1 MAKSRRR
8 RDDMTVPCQGIAAQQ
23 TPKRRDAHA
32 DYALDSAAGGL
43 TMFSKLR
50 NRGLPLVALALAAVL
65 GGCVAYP
72 AYPEYGG
79 GYYGGGYY
87 GAPVYSGGVVAF
99 GGGWHGHGWRGH
111 HRRGDW

>member
-1 MAKSRRR
+1 
-8 RDDMTVPCQGIAAQQ
+8 
-23 TPKRRDAHA
+23 
-32 DYALDSAAGGL
+32 
-43 TMFSKLR
+43 MFSKLR

-79 GYYGGGYY
+79 GYYGGG
-87 GAPVYSGGVVAF
+87 
-99 GGGWHGHGWRGH
+99 WHGHGWRGH

>member
-1 MAKSRRR
+1 
-8 RDDMTVPCQGIAAQQ
+8 
-23 TPKRRDAHA
+23 
-32 DYALDSAAGGL
+32 
-43 TMFSKLR
+43 MFSKLR
-50 NRGLPLVALALAAVL
+50 NRGLLPLMALALAAAL

-99 GGGWHGHGWRGH
+99 GGGRHGHGWRGH